1 MRGIR
6 LTIAVGLIAELGD
19 LNRFEHPRK
28 LMSYLGLAPSEH
40 SSGGKQR
47 MGSITKCG
55 NGRARR
61 LLIEGAHTYRFSTN
75 LSKEMQ
81 QRQEELP
88 KQVIDIAWK
97 AQVRLCRR
105 YQRLIQRSKHR
116 NTVVAAIAREMVAYI
131 WAITKEVVL
140 APVNPKLRLS
150 RVPA

>member
-1 MRGIR
+1 
-6 LTIAVGLIAELGD
+6 
-19 LNRFEHPRK
+19 
-28 LMSYLGLAPSEH
+28 
-40 SSGGKQR
+40 
-47 MGSITKCG
+47 
-55 NGRARR
+55 
-61 LLIEGAHTYRFSTN
+61 
-75 LSKEMQ
+75 MQ
-81 QRQEELP
+81 QRQEGLP